1 MVPQVTAWSVLHQCL
16 ESTSATNIKM
26 TGELEIEDLDV
37 SDGSEH
43 DYSDHEHDSNTVK
56 EEGHD
61 MAESKYIPGEV
72 DENGKGVGV
81 TKPKLDAKDPLRPRR
96 KKARRACL
104 RVKEHILLVVSSSL
118 SFQYLHIK
126 GGCKCS

>member
-96 KKARRACL
+96 KKARRACFACQRAHL
-104 RVKEHILLVVSSSL
+104 TCGEFIFVIPIFTCQGRL
-118 SFQYLHIK
+118 
-126 GGCKCS
+126 